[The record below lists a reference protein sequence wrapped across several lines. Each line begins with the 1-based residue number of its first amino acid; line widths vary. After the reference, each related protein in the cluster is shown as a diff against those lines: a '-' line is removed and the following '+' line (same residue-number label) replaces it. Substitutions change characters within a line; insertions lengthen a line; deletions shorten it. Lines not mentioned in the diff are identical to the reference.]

1 MRPRF
6 LCDAMVGKLAR
17 GLRMLGYDVLYIPD
31 ISDTELIRFAVAEER
46 ILLTKD
52 TKLRKKLKKIP
63 YFLINGD
70 DWEYQL
76 SQVVRQYKL
85 NTRELFGRCLICGNE
100 VVEVPRE
107 SVKGKVPPYTYK
119 THKRFRRCSVCEKI
133 YWYGG
138 HLRRMRAQIKEIME
152 KTGC

>member
-1 MRPRF
+1 
-6 LCDAMVGKLAR
+6 MVGKLAR

-31 ISDTELIRFAVAEER
+31 ISDTELMRFAVAEER

-52 TKLRKKLKKIP
+52 TKLKKKLKKIHH
-63 YFLINGD
+63 FLIYGD
-70 DWEYQL
+70 DWEDQL

-85 NTRELFGRCLICGNE
+85 NTRELFGRCLICGKE

-107 SVKGKVPPYTYK
+107 SVIGKVPAYTYK
-119 THKRFRRCSVCEKI
+119 THKRFRRCLGCEKI
-133 YWYGG
+133 YWHGS
-138 HLRRMRAQIKEIME
+138 HLRRMRTQIKKIME